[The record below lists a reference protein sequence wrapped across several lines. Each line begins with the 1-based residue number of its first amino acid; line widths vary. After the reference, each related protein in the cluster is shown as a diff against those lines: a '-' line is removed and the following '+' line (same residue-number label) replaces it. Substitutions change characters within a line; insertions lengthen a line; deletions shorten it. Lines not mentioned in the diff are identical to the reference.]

1 LRMLAFSMQDVVI
14 SAGAGSAPASAPT
27 RSAGAAAGG
36 GVPASVRAAAV
47 APVQPSAPS
56 PAPVHNVAASTPAAP
71 PAAASGSDGDWN
83 AMVAQMNLGGITR
96 QLAANC
102 AFLGRQGNKVRLSLD
117 PEGAHYRTNM
127 MEDKLRQ
134 ALSTYYGEAVV
145 LEFTEGGGGEAIIT
159 PARQI
164 KAAADDRLQNAR
176 AAIENDPNIRAM
188 KDMFG
193 ATVTPESIRP
203 TDN

>member
-1 LRMLAFSMQDVVI
+1 
-14 SAGAGSAPASAPT
+14 
-27 RSAGAAAGG
+27 
-36 GVPASVRAAAV
+36 
-47 APVQPSAPS
+47 
-56 PAPVHNVAASTPAAP
+56 
-71 PAAASGSDGDWN
+71 
-83 AMVAQMNLGGITR
+83 MNLGGITR

-134 ALSTYYGEAVV
+134 ALSTYYGEPVA
-145 LEFTEGGGGEAIIT
+145 LEFTEAAGSETIST

-176 AAIENDPNIRAM
+176 ASIENDPNIRAM
-188 KDMFG
+188 KEMFG

-203 TDN
+203 TEN